1 MKMLVAALAALICTI
16 PICSSA
22 DDDDLLARVAA
33 VNPGLHSYTATM
45 KAHVA
50 LTTFPFLSTDITAN
64 VYHKDPDRNK
74 VEITSGLPMVASQFG
89 KLYPHIEPPS
99 RWGAAYVVS
108 KVGDDGAHT
117 TYKLVPRA
125 NGNVGHIDAVVDDKA
140 ATVSSMRWS
149 YINGGTAEM
158 SSTYSLVQGQLMV
171 ISQTGTVEEPNYQ
184 GTITATLSDY
194 KINPPLDDS
203 IFETQ

>member
-1 MKMLVAALAALICTI
+1 MKMLVAALAAMVCAL
-16 PICSSA
+16 PIGASA
-22 DDDDLLARVAA
+22 DDNDLLARVAA

-89 KLYPHIEPPS
+89 KLYPHIEPPA
-99 RWGAAYVVS
+99 RWATAFVVS
-108 KVGDDGAHT
+108 KVGDDGTHT
-117 TYKLVPRA
+117 TFKLVPRVS
-125 NGNVGHIDAVVDDKA
+125 GNVDHLDAVVDDKA
-140 ATVSSMRWS
+140 ATVSTMRWT
-149 YINGGTAEM
+149 YVNGGTAEM
-158 SSTYSLVQGQLMV
+158 NSTYGLVQGQMMV
-171 ISQTGTVEEPNYQ
+171 TSQTGTVEEPNYQ

-203 IFETQ
+203 IFNGS